1 PQLKRIVSVRSLN
14 GKEGGERAAKK
25 GCSQDIATT
34 VALHGTGAAHQNAPR
49 HEPKWTR
56 AGSFSRSRQSRCRTG
71 PIREPPVAPW
81 PEPRTG
87 RCARFIAGPVEE
99 TWQDEVPVLCSSLCA
114 ESGHWSSLV
123 PYALNS
129 HCAAGA
135 WHGRGLVC
143 YASSGKEGNRRLPEH
158 ALYDLRS
165 VARRRARPAASAAL
179 NSAGPVCAY
188 ALISPCAAGW
198 HT

>member
-1 PQLKRIVSVRSLN
+1 MVRAQPRMLATARYLTLPQLKRIVSVRSLN

-143 YASSGKEGNRRLPEH
+143 YRIVRQGREPAGCQNTPYTTYDPWQDDVPDLQQ
-158 ALYDLRS
+158 ALR
-165 VARRRARPAASAAL
+165 
-179 NSAGPVCAY
+179 
-188 ALISPCAAGW
+188 
-198 HT
+198 

>member
-1 PQLKRIVSVRSLN
+1 MTERVGSEPDFAERS
-14 GKEGGERAAKK
+14 
-25 GCSQDIATT
+25 C
-34 VALHGTGAAHQNAPR
+34 
-49 HEPKWTR
+49 
-56 AGSFSRSRQSRCRTG
+56 
-71 PIREPPVAPW
+71 
-81 PEPRTG
+81 G
-87 RCARFIAGPVEE
+87 RF
-99 TWQDEVPVLCSSLCA
+99 
-114 ESGHWSSLV
+114 
-123 PYALNS
+123 

-188 ALISPCAAGW
+188 ALISPCAAGVCTPQPRFARLTSRCEERGGGDGTGPYPSVW
-198 HT
+198 PGPVM